1 MAKRLTLVVY
11 DALSVIV
18 LACLLSCAVVVP
30 AYAYIDPSVMTY
42 TIQAVAG
49 VAVALSTLAGVALR
63 RGRKTLMRVL
73 DIDENARR
81 EIEADVHRTGPDGA
95 ILREDV
101 NAKVLQP
108 AFDLRDLA
116 SHLLIQV
123 GRKRRKH
130 HAIEP
135 RPREH
140 KAAEPGLRPD
150 LFNLPACGLHTER
163 TVRERQERIQPLRR
177 EGRRKGQRRA
187 DRTEQNS

>member
-1 MAKRLTLVVY
+1 MAKRLTLMAY

-108 AFDLRDLA
+108 AFDRITAETEDQEGQEAYSGGKAAKKGRHAKRRPA
-116 SHLLIQV
+116 SYAPSWKERLVHLLR
-123 GRKRRKH
+123 GAPRDCRR
-130 HAIEP
+130 
-135 RPREH
+135 
-140 KAAEPGLRPD
+140 GCLRAH
-150 LFNLPACGLHTER
+150 LL
-163 TVRERQERIQPLRR
+163 
-177 EGRRKGQRRA
+177 
-187 DRTEQNS
+187 DR